1 MKGGTRYLG
10 MVTVSMLLALGIAT
24 YVYGGFQMLWE
35 DSVLIGVAG
44 FIFAFVLV
52 AAGFTILVRR
62 QGCCSVLVKWHERL
76 ILDRVNRISRVFY
89 RLLFRVSCRS
99 CPLASLCLGS

>member
-10 MVTVSMLLALGIAT
+10 MVTVSILLVLGITT
-24 YVYGGFQMLWE
+24 YVSGGFQMPWE
-35 DSVLIGVAG
+35 DSFLIGVAG

-52 AAGFTILVRR
+52 IAGFTILARR

-76 ILDRVNRISRVFY
+76 ILDKVNKISRVFY
-89 RLLFRVSCRS
+89 RLLFRISCRS
-99 CPLASLCLGS
+99 CPLASLCVGS